1 MPHGVLPLRRQRG
14 ADDRPAE
21 CDARPSL
28 RWRGSRSVSSGSSPP
43 AGDSYRPKETALC
56 ETGRFFFGST
66 GPSERFALILSGI
79 GGLARWIRVRVF
91 FVHDRPPFRVGA
103 PFGCPGRRGTRGD
116 ELKPVGKAVRSFFSG
131 IVRRDVF
138 SFGGE
143 CGRPYFY
150 SAEERARFLRS
161 RGTEFPARKIRGNG
175 DACGV

>member
-1 MPHGVLPLRRQRG
+1 MEGLSERIFRFVTARSPKFETPAGKPL
-14 ADDRPAE
+14 
-21 CDARPSL
+21 
-28 RWRGSRSVSSGSSPP
+28 P